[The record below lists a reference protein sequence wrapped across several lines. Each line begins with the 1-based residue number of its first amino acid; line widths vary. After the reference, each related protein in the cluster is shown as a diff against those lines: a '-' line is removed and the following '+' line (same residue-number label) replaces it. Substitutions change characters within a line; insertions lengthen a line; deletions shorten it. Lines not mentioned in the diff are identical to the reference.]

1 MTSDIE
7 RSGYPFHPPQKPRI
21 AYFSMEIA
29 LDPVIPTYSGG
40 LGILAGDTIRSAA
53 DLEIP
58 MAAVTLAHRQG
69 YFRQQLDEH
78 GNQSESYDEWS
89 PADRLARI
97 EAVVDLTIEGRRVRV
112 GAWKHLCQGVTG
124 HLIPVYLLDTD
135 LPENSDY
142 DRSLT
147 DRLYGGDARYRLCQE
162 AILGIGGV
170 AMLAAAG
177 HTELSLYHMNEGHS
191 ALLILGL
198 LEKENGESGLGAV
211 TPQDIERTRRQCV
224 FTTHTPVPAGHDK
237 FPRDLMTQI
246 LGEEATKVLD
256 ITQCCPDGSL
266 NMTFLAL
273 RCSHFINGVAMRH
286 GEISQ
291 DMYPGYPVR
300 AITNGVHAA
309 TWIRPPMQVLLDSHI
324 PQWRRDSLLLR
335 YVMGI
340 PLEEIRAAH
349 LRAKRDLIQQVRN
362 ATGIKLDDDVLTIGF
377 ARRATAYKR
386 ADLIFQDTARL
397 RAIAQGSKGLQIV
410 MGGKAH
416 PFDSGGKELIRRVF
430 QAAKE
435 LKNDVKVA
443 YIDNYDMTWAKYLCS
458 GVDLWLNTPKRP
470 HEASGTSGMKAAMN
484 GVPSFSVLDGWWV
497 EGHIEGVTGWSIGDD
512 GGAVDDA
519 TEAGWLHDKLQSVIV
534 PLYYGQPDGY
544 AKVMRSAI
552 ALNGA
557 YFNTQRMVWQYA
569 LDAYAVSN

>member
-1 MTSDIE
+1 MTLTAE
-7 RSGYPFHPPQKPRI
+7 RSGYPFHPAQEPRI

-29 LDPVIPTYSGG
+29 LDPAIPTYSGG

-58 MAAVTLAHRQG
+58 MVAVTLAHRQG
-69 YFRQQLDEH
+69 YFRQRLDAQ
-78 GNQSESYDEWS
+78 GNQIESEDEWS
-89 PADRLARI
+89 PGERLERVI
-97 EAVVDLTIEGRRVRV
+97 VTVHLTIEGRRVRL
-112 GAWKHLCQGVTG
+112 GAWKYICQGATG
-124 HLIPVYLLDTD
+124 HQIPVYLLDSS

-142 DRSLT
+142 DQTLT
-147 DRLYGGDARYRLCQE
+147 DRLYGGDSHYRLCQE
-162 AILGIGGV
+162 AVLGMGGV
-170 AMLAAAG
+170 AMLGALG
-177 HTELSLYHMNEGHS
+177 HAELQLYHMNEGHS

-198 LEKENGESGLGAV
+198 LENEKAISGLGSV
-211 TPQDIERTRRQCV
+211 TPQDIERTRRKCV
-224 FTTHTPVPAGHDK
+224 FTTHTPVPAGHDQ
-237 FPRDLMTQI
+237 FTRDLMWQI
-246 LGEEATKVLD
+246 LGEEAAKALD
-256 ITQCCPDGSL
+256 TTQCCEDGSL

-273 RCSHFINGVAMRH
+273 RCSHFVNGVAMRH

-309 TWIRPPMQVLLDSHI
+309 TWIRPPMQVVLDSHI
-324 PQWRRDSLLLR
+324 PQWRRDSLQLR

-340 PLEEIRAAH
+340 SLEEIRAAH

-362 ATGIKLDDDVLTIGF
+362 ATGVRLEAEVFTIGF

-386 ADLIFQDTARL
+386 ADLIFHDADRL
-397 RAIAQGSKGLQIV
+397 RAIVRNAGAIQIV

-416 PFDSGGKELIRRVF
+416 PLDGGGKELIRRVF
-430 QAAKE
+430 AAASG
-435 LKNDVKVA
+435 LKDDVKVA
-443 YIDNYDMTWAKYLCS
+443 YIENYDMTWAKYLCS

-512 GGAVDDA
+512 GGDVDD
-519 TEAGWLHDKLQSVIV
+519 TVESGWLYDKLEQVIL

-569 LDAYAVSN
+569 LDAYSARS